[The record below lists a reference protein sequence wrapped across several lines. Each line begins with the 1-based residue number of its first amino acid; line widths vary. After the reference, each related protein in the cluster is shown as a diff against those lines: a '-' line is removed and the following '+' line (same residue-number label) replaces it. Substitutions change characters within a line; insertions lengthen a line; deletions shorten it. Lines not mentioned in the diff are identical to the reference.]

1 MTINNYIDYT
11 NLKPTAT
18 EEDIQALCERAMEY
32 QTASV
37 CIQPCYV
44 KLARELIKE
53 PVKVCTV
60 IGFPL
65 GYNETEVKVFEA
77 KIAVEDGAD
86 EVDMV
91 INLADVKNGRFD
103 AVLEE
108 IKAIKHAIGEKVLKV
123 IIEACYL
130 TEQEKI
136 KMTKIVSEAGADF
149 IKTSTGMGTGGATL
163 EDITLFN
170 EYRSENLKMKAAGGI
185 RDAQAAQRFIELG
198 CTRIG
203 TSGIVGQPEGAKNEG
218 Y

>member
-1 MTINNYIDYT
+1 MTIYNYIDYT

-18 EEDIQALCERAMEY
+18 EEDIRALCELAMEY

-37 CIQPCYV
+37 CIQPCFV
-44 KLARELIKE
+44 KLARELIKD

-65 GYNETEVKVFEA
+65 GYNETEVKIFEA
-77 KIAVEDGAD
+77 KKAVEDGAD

-91 INLADVKNGRFD
+91 INLIDVKNGRFD

-108 IKAIKHAIGEKVLKV
+108 IKAIKHAIGENVLKV

-130 TEQEKI
+130 TEDEKI
-136 KMTKIVSEAGADF
+136 KMTKIVSESGADF

-170 EYRSENLKMKAAGGI
+170 EYRSENLKMKAAGGV
-185 RDAQAAQRFIELG
+185 RDAQAAQRFIDLG

-203 TSGIVGQPEGAKNEG
+203 TSGIVGQPDGAKNEG